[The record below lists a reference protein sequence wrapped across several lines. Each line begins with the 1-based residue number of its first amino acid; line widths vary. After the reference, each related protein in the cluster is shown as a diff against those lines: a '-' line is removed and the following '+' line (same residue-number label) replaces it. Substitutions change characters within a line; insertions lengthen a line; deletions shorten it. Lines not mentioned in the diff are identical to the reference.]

1 MRFGLLGPLTVHD
14 AGGRPLSVPTPKSRA
29 LLAALLLEPNRLVS
43 RERLAA
49 ALWGEDPPATAA
61 AALSNYV
68 SQLRRTL
75 SAVDAER
82 LVSVPTGYRLLV
94 HAGEVDTEEFTL
106 LLAEA
111 KAAQSRQDWMS
122 VSRLTRAAEQLWRGA
137 PLADAP
143 VSETL
148 RPQITH
154 YEQARV
160 QAREWHFAAELRL
173 GRHHEIVPELSR
185 WTARYPLH
193 EVFSAQLILALFRSG
208 RQAEALL
215 AFERV
220 RHELAEELGTDPGR
234 ALRDLHQSLLVDDPA
249 LQWTGPAVAATVPA
263 VAAENGRQAAAVHAA
278 TGHPAGASGG
288 GASVDRPSAGGASV
302 GRASG
307 GRASGDADV
316 PDEAAAPRTVRAWPA
331 PSQLP
336 ADVPDF
342 TGRADEVRT
351 LVELLTPRPDDRG
364 PRMAVVTGMSGVGK
378 TALAVHTARILRDR
392 FPGGQMFADL
402 HGFGLG
408 TRQDPHDLLGRFLS
422 DLSDTPAGPGLPI
435 PGDTDGR
442 AALLRTCLTDRGV
455 LMVLDNAR
463 DVEQVLPLLPGSAGC
478 SVLITSRNALPDLP
492 VGARLPLEP
501 LGEGDQRAMLSAFCG
516 ADRVLAEAGD
526 ATRILAACA
535 GLPLALRIVGAKAR
549 VRPSWPLRTIAEQLE
564 AGDGRLRALSAGSLS
579 VHTSFASSYRMLRDS
594 RDAHERDAARAFRLL
609 SLWRGEGL
617 SLDASAALLDLPARR
632 TAEVL
637 GLLGDVHLLQNP
649 EPGRYRFHDLVG
661 EYAAERSAAEE
672 SGPARRT
679 ALLRLLTWYTVAT
692 EAASATIAPGMPA
705 GPRFED
711 GPAGRAPRFHD
722 AAGALAWF
730 VRELPDLRDAVQA
743 AALSPRPDLAWR
755 LALNLFGYATT
766 YWWTGVWDTCLRSA
780 LATAKAHDDHEGQ
793 AWVLFRLGVAH
804 RMAHRHD
811 ASLACL
817 LECLPHFE
825 ASGDLECRAGVY
837 SNLSRAYSGTHRP
850 RQALDHA
857 RKAIDLFRR
866 SGSERSEAP
875 LLSGLATAHRA
886 AGELREAEAVY
897 RRVLAMCRELGYL
910 TNIAIALEDLGDTL
924 RARGRRD
931 EALDALTEALALRRQ
946 VGDAGGST
954 DTLVAIGRTH
964 AHFGEAAAAQ
974 ACFDEAEELGSK
986 DPLPPR
992 PAPRTG

>member
-14 AGGRPLSVPTPKSRA
+14 ADDRPLAVPTPKSRA

-49 ALWGEDPPATAA
+49 ALWGEGPPATAA

-75 SAVDAER
+75 SATGGER
-82 LVSVPTGYRLLV
+82 LVAVPTGYRLLV
-94 HAGEVDTEEFTL
+94 HDGELDTERFTL

-111 KAAQSRQDWMS
+111 KSAQARQDWVS
-122 VSRLTRAAEQLWRGA
+122 VSRLTQAAERLWRGA

-173 GRHHEIVPELSR
+173 GHHHEIVPEVSR

-193 EVFSAQLILALFRSG
+193 EAFCAQLILALFRSG

-220 RHELAEELGTDPGR
+220 RRDLAEELGTDPGR
-234 ALRDLHQSLLVDDPA
+234 ALRDLHRSLLVDDPA
-249 LQWTGPAVAATVPA
+249 LRWTAPAVTTTGTAVTTTGPA
-263 VAAENGRQAAAVHAA
+263 G
-278 TGHPAGASGG
+278 AGASAP
-288 GASVDRPSAGGASV
+288 ASD
-302 GRASG
+302 
-307 GRASGDADV
+307 DARV
-316 PDEAAAPRTVRAWPA
+316 PDAHLPDAAADPRAVRTWA

-342 TGRADEVRT
+342 TGREAEVRT
-351 LVELLTPRPDDRG
+351 LVELLTPRPDDQC

-378 TALAVHTARILRDR
+378 TALAVHTARLLRDR
-392 FPGGQMFADL
+392 FPGGQIFTDL

-408 TRQDPHDLLGRFLS
+408 TRQDPHDLLGRFVS

-455 LMVLDNAR
+455 LMVLDNAH
-463 DVEQVLPLLPGSAGC
+463 DVEQLLPLLPGSAGC

-492 VGARLPLEP
+492 IGARLPLEP
-501 LGEGDQRAMLSAFCG
+501 LDEGDQRAMLSAFCG
-516 ADRVLAEAGD
+516 ADRVLAESGD

-594 RDAHERDAARAFRLL
+594 RERHERDAARAFRLL
-609 SLWRGEGL
+609 SLWRGDGL
-617 SLDASAALLDLPARR
+617 SLDACAALLDLPARR

-672 SGPARRT
+672 SGPARRA

-705 GPRFED
+705 GPRFGE

-722 AAGALAWF
+722 AAAALAWF
-730 VRELPDLRDAVQA
+730 VQELPDLREAVQA

-780 LATAKAHDDHEGQ
+780 LATARAHDDHEGQ

-811 ASLACL
+811 ASLASL

-857 RKAIDLFRR
+857 RRAIDLFRR
-866 SGSERSEAP
+866 SGSGRSEAP

-897 RRVLAMCRELGYL
+897 RQVLAMCRELGYL

-924 RARGRRD
+924 RARGRRA
-931 EALDALTEALALRRQ
+931 EALDALTEALALRRR
-946 VGDAGGST
+946 VGDTGGAT
-954 DTLVAIGRTH
+954 DTLTAIGRAH
-964 AHFGEAAAAQ
+964 AHFGETAAAQ
-974 ACFDEAEELGSK
+974 ACFDEAEELRGK
-986 DPLPPR
+986 DQSPPR
-992 PAPRTG
+992 RAGTGGGSDQSPLRRAGTGGGSEA

>member
-14 AGGRPLSVPTPKSRA
+14 AGGRPLAVPTPKSRA

-49 ALWGEDPPATAA
+49 ALWGESPPATAA

-82 LVSVPTGYRLLV
+82 LASVPTGYRLLV
-94 HAGEVDTEEFTL
+94 HDGEVDTEEFTL

-111 KAAQSRQDWMS
+111 KTAQSRQDWVS

-173 GRHHEIVPELSR
+173 GRHHEIVPEISR

-193 EVFSAQLILALFRSG
+193 EVFCAQLILALFRSG

-220 RHELAEELGTDPGR
+220 RHDLAEELGTDPGR

-249 LQWTGPAVAATVPA
+249 LQWTGPAVAA
-263 VAAENGRQAAAVHAA
+263 ENGRQADAVHAA
-278 TGHPAGASGG
+278 SGHPGD
-288 GASVDRPSAGGASV
+288 GASV
-302 GRASG
+302 
-307 GRASGDADV
+307 DADV
-316 PDEAAAPRTVRAWPA
+316 PDEAADPRTVRTWPA

-351 LVELLTPRPDDRG
+351 LIELLTPRPDDRG

-378 TALAVHTARILRDR
+378 TALAVHAARILGDR
-392 FPGGQMFADL
+392 FPGGQIFTDL

-442 AALLRTCLTDRGV
+442 SALLRTCLTDRGV
-455 LMVLDNAR
+455 LMVLDNAH

-492 VGARLPLEP
+492 IGARVPLEP

-579 VHTSFASSYRMLRDS
+579 VHSSFASSYLMLRDS
-594 RDAHERDAARAFRLL
+594 RYRHERDAARAFRLL

-617 SLDASAALLDLPARR
+617 SIDASAALLDLPARR

-672 SGPARRT
+672 SEPARRT

-705 GPRFED
+705 GPRFEE
-711 GPAGRAPRFHD
+711 GPAGRAPRFSD

-730 VRELPDLRDAVQA
+730 VQELPNLREAVQA

-811 ASLACL
+811 ASLTCL
-817 LECLPHFE
+817 LDCLPHFE

-886 AGELREAEAVY
+886 AGELRQAEAVY
-897 RRVLAMCRELGYL
+897 RQVLAMCRELGYL

-924 RARGRRD
+924 RALGRRD

-946 VGDAGGST
+946 VGDAGGSM
-954 DTLVAIGRTH
+954 DTLMAVGRTH
-964 AHFGEAAAAQ
+964 AHFGETAAAQ
-974 ACFDEAEELGSK
+974 ACFDKAEELRGK
-986 DPLPPR
+986 DQLPPW
-992 PAPRTG
+992 PAGTSAGSEP

>member
-14 AGGRPLSVPTPKSRA
+14 AGGRPLAVPTPKSRA

-49 ALWGEDPPATAA
+49 ALWGESPPATAA

-94 HAGEVDTEEFTL
+94 HDGEVDTEEFTL

-111 KAAQSRQDWMS
+111 KTAQSRQDWVS

-173 GRHHEIVPELSR
+173 GRHHEIVPEISR

-193 EVFSAQLILALFRSG
+193 EVFCAQLILALFRSG

-220 RHELAEELGTDPGR
+220 RHDLAEELGTDPGR

-249 LQWTGPAVAATVPA
+249 LQWTGPAVAA
-263 VAAENGRQAAAVHAA
+263 ENGRQADAVRAAS
-278 TGHPAGASGG
+278 GHPGG
-288 GASVDRPSAGGASV
+288 GASV
-302 GRASG
+302 
-307 GRASGDADV
+307 DADV
-316 PDEAAAPRTVRAWPA
+316 PDEAADPRTVRTWPA

-351 LVELLTPRPDDRG
+351 LIELLTPRPDDRG

-378 TALAVHTARILRDR
+378 TALAVHTARILGDR
-392 FPGGQMFADL
+392 FPGGQIFTDL

-442 AALLRTCLTDRGV
+442 SALLRTCLTDRGV
-455 LMVLDNAR
+455 LMVLDNAH

-492 VGARLPLEP
+492 IGARVPLEP

-579 VHTSFASSYRMLRDS
+579 VHSSFASSYRMLRDS
-594 RDAHERDAARAFRLL
+594 RDRHERDAARAFRLL

-672 SGPARRT
+672 SEPARRT

-705 GPRFED
+705 GPRFEE
-711 GPAGRAPRFHD
+711 GPAGRAPRFYD

-730 VRELPDLRDAVQA
+730 VQELPNLREAVQA

-811 ASLACL
+811 ASLTCL
-817 LECLPHFE
+817 LDCLPHFE

-886 AGELREAEAVY
+886 AGELRQAEAVY
-897 RRVLAMCRELGYL
+897 RQVLAMCRELGYL

-924 RARGRRD
+924 RALGRRD

-946 VGDAGGST
+946 VGDAGGSM
-954 DTLVAIGRTH
+954 DTLMAVGRTH
-964 AHFGEAAAAQ
+964 AHFGETAAAQ
-974 ACFDEAEELGSK
+974 ACFDKAEELRGK
-986 DPLPPR
+986 DQLPPW
-992 PAPRTG
+992 PAGTSAGSEP